1 MAGKSTF
8 DWGKALSNI
17 SQATIREFIDADLE
31 AELSSVPGI
40 GPKSVQNLQAAGV
53 KNTFNLVGKFL
64 TLYDDAADTQD
75 NCNAFY
81 DWLGECGVASAYKN
95 SITRL
100 IVEKVYVLMPG
111 MVDLSTFDE

>member
-1 MAGKSTF
+1 M
-8 DWGKALSNI
+8 LC
-17 SQATIREFIDADLE
+17 
-31 AELSSVPGI
+31 
-40 GPKSVQNLQAAGV
+40 QAAASP
-53 KNTFNLVGKFL
+53 LH
-64 TLYDDAADTQD
+64 TLSCACAQ
-75 NCNAFY
+75 NAFY